1 VEVHEGVITDGLPQL
16 PRPLHGLRQPRGQ
29 NTLLMMAVDGN
40 ARTLR
45 DNLEKLGF
53 FVSGCDVS
61 REDPQTGSVIAGA
74 GVIIVE
80 TDHLE
85 PATVSV
91 LAASPAPII
100 ALIAHESPSRLQR
113 ALEMEPFSILMKL
126 AGHRGVFASL
136 FFAFNE
142 HQRRRHLRDELSTAR
157 GRLGA
162 RRIVVKAI
170 IYLIGIHGFDDDE
183 AYRHLRNESM
193 RKRISVEELS
203 ASIIAGGQDRQ
214 RNASPRRFTG
224 KETKKGNSNDGQDSR
239 FACGRGAGISQ
250 SDSRQPPYRREGYG
264 RGGTD
269 RGRRAADLSKGL

>member
-1 VEVHEGVITDGLPQL
+1 
-16 PRPLHGLRQPRGQ
+16 
-29 NTLLMMAVDGN
+29 MAEDGN

-53 FVSGCDVS
+53 FGSRCDVS
-61 REDPQTGSVIAGA
+61 REDPQTGSVIAGG
-74 GVIIVE
+74 GVIIVD

-100 ALIAHESPSRLQR
+100 ARIGHESRSRLQR
-113 ALEMEPFSILMKL
+113 ALEIEPFSILMKL
-126 AGHRGVFASL
+126 AGHRGVFTSL

-170 IYLIGIHGFDDDE
+170 IHLMGTYGFDDDE
-183 AYRHLRNESM
+183 AYQHLRKESM

-203 ASIIAGGQDRQ
+203 ARLV
-214 RNASPRRFTG
+214 
-224 KETKKGNSNDGQDSR
+224 
-239 FACGRGAGISQ
+239 ACGQ
-250 SDSRQPPYRREGYG
+250 G
-264 RGGTD
+264 RHRIKNTE
-269 RGRRAADLSKGL
+269 A